1 MHVVAS
7 GRLEH
12 VLLHEV
18 LVLHSALLLDNHR
31 ENHVAQI
38 AVTFTLARSI
48 TQMALQENLEQGLM
62 VWRSS
67 EMVLHH
73 DVAGRGYRVAGIVV
87 ETCLM
92 AQQLFYGDVVVSLV
106 LDTVVVG
113 GIVQDS
119 LRSEYLLVHLEL
131 LHLLQFHDANGGDE
145 LGNGSE
151 AHQHVRFHSD
161 APFLVCPSETAGI
174 EQGVVAGDDELCTVD
189 FPSLEV
195 SLHERIHLVVFLT
208 LGEGIADGI
217 VDMRL
222 GERILCLLLIRR

>member
-1 MHVVAS
+1 
-7 GRLEH
+7 
-12 VLLHEV
+12 
-18 LVLHSALLLDNHR
+18 
-31 ENHVAQI
+31 
-38 AVTFTLARSI
+38 
-48 TQMALQENLEQGLM
+48 MALQEKLEQGLM

-92 AQQLFYGDVVVSLV
+92 AQQLFYGDVVVALV
-106 LDTVVVG
+106 LDTVIVG

-131 LHLLQFHDANGGDE
+131 LHFLQFHDAYGGDE

-161 APFLVCPSETAGI
+161 APLLVCPSETAGI
-174 EQGVVAGDDELCTVD
+174 EQGVVAGDDELCAVD

-195 SLHERIHLVVFLT
+195 SLQRWP
-208 LGEGIADGI
+208 
-217 VDMRL
+217 
-222 GERILCLLLIRR
+222 